1 MKQVIIVLF
10 CASWLCVLCVSVCS
24 AFHSRLKQRLQ
35 RRRGR
40 RDRHAVNFEKDREF
54 ETQDII
60 SLLECLLLTLP
71 ALWATLLERNLV
83 THEYFLHGKRC
94 VCSPNGRLNLYRC
107 LI

>member
-24 AFHSRLKQRLQ
+24 AFHKGQSRLTQRLP

-40 RDRHAVNFEKDREF
+40 RDRYAANFEKDCEF

-71 ALWATLLERNLV
+71 AL
-83 THEYFLHGKRC
+83 
-94 VCSPNGRLNLYRC
+94 
-107 LI
+107 